1 MSAADVEAFPSIRP
15 TASRRLPR
23 RAVIVA
29 LVALA
34 LVVAAAAGWLGVR
47 SRVDLQLTG
56 SSLMGFGAEAGS
68 AVAEDPAPGTAVAVY
83 VVRNAGPVTATIT
96 MPADMPGSALVTDL
110 VPRWDDQPPM
120 DAEGVRSVTLAP
132 GESAGVR
139 LVLGFDCAGTNPG
152 VAYGPSAVA
161 LDVRALGITRQ
172 VLLHLDPAP
181 MIRSTVTIPSNC

>member
-1 MSAADVEAFPSIRP
+1 MTAADVDAFPSSRP
-15 TASRRLPR
+15 IAPRRLPR

-34 LVVAAAAGWLGVR
+34 LAVAAAAGWLGVR

-56 SSLMGFGAEAGS
+56 SSLTGFGAEAGS

-83 VVRNAGPVTATIT
+83 VVRNAGPV
-96 MPADMPGSALVTDL
+96 P
-110 VPRWDDQPPM
+110 
-120 DAEGVRSVTLAP
+120 
-132 GESAGVR
+132 
-139 LVLGFDCAGTNPG
+139 GTNPG
-152 VAYGPSAVA
+152 VATGPTAVA

-181 MIRSTVTIPSNC
+181 MIRSTVAIPSSC

>member
-1 MSAADVEAFPSIRP
+1 MSAADIDSFPSARP
-15 TASRRLPR
+15 IARRRLPR

-34 LVVAAAAGWLGVR
+34 LAVAAAAGWLGVR
-47 SRVDLQLTG
+47 ARVDLQLTG
-56 SSLMGFGAEAGS
+56 SSLTGFGAEAGS

-83 VVRNAGPVTATIT
+83 VVRNAGPVPATIS
-96 MPADMPGSALVTDL
+96 MPADMPGSELVTDL
-110 VPRWDDQPPM
+110 VPQWDDQPRA
-120 DAEGVRSVTLAP
+120 DAAGARSVTLAP

-139 LVLGFDCAGTNPG
+139 LVLGFGCAGTNPG
-152 VAYGPSAVA
+152 VATGPTAVA

-181 MIRSTVTIPSNC
+181 MIRSTVAIPSNC